1 MKSIVEMAREILVKE
16 TICDHCLG
24 RSFAKLGTGLSI
36 EERGRA
42 LRILC
47 AMESGKKPSAPD
59 ACSICN
65 NLFEQVAEWSK
76 LCAERIAG
84 VEFTKYLMG
93 TRPPEKIVQAE
104 EAFWSRYAIPQKQVE
119 PFKQE
124 FNRLVGK
131 TFGEA
136 QNAAGSAIAVHFQEP
151 EVVFLVDLEKQTL
164 EIQINSLY
172 IYGRYQKFVRD
183 IPQTRWPCRKC
194 KGKGCAHCNE
204 TGKQYQESVGEL
216 IAAPVLREAKSEE
229 HAFHGAGREDIDARM
244 LGTGR
249 PFVLEIKSPKVRT
262 PNLNELKSEINLTAT
277 GKVEVGD
284 LHFVTR
290 KVVEEI
296 KEGKAQKSY
305 RAKVAFENPI
315 NSVVLNDT
323 LAKLT
328 GKISQQT
335 PERVLHRRANL
346 TRWRQL
352 FSIQGELLNPTEAI
366 IELRCDGGLYVKEL
380 ISGDGGRTEPNLSQ
394 LLGFPVN
401 VTELDVVDVT
411 GDFPD
416 LF

>member
-1 MKSIVEMAREILVKE
+1 MKPLIEMAREILANEV
-16 TICDHCLG
+16 ICDHCLG
-24 RSFAKLGTGLSI
+24 RCFAKLGTALSV

-42 LRILC
+42 LRVLY
-47 AMESGKKPSAPD
+47 AMESGKKPDSPAI
-59 ACSICN
+59 CSICN
-65 NLFEQVAEWSK
+65 NLFEQVAEWSR
-76 LCAERIAG
+76 LSADRIEG
-84 VEFTKYLMG
+84 VEFAKYLVG
-93 TRPPEKIVQAE
+93 TRPPENVVRAE
-104 EAFWSRYAIPQKQVE
+104 QSFWSRYAIPQEQVE

-131 TFGEA
+131 RFGQA
-136 QNAAGSAIAVHFQEP
+136 QNVTGREIAVDFNQP
-151 EVVFLVDLEKQTL
+151 EVVFLIDLERKKL
-164 EIQINSLY
+164 EIEIHSLY
-172 IYGRYQKFVRD
+172 IYGRYQKFVRN
-183 IPQTRWPCRKC
+183 IPQTIWPCRKC
-194 KGKGCAHCNE
+194 KGKGCAHCKG
-204 TGKQYQESVGEL
+204 TGKQYPESVGEL
-216 IAAPVLREAKSEE
+216 IAAPVLEAAKSKE

-262 PNLNELKSEINLTAT
+262 LKLAGLKSEINATAS
-277 GKVEVGD
+277 GKVEAGD
-284 LHFVTR
+284 LHFVSR

-305 RAKVAFENPI
+305 RAKVTFEKPI
-315 NSVVLNDT
+315 NSVVLNGT

-346 TRWRQL
+346 TRWRYL
-352 FSIQGELLNPTEAI
+352 FSIQGELLSPTEAM

-380 ISGDGGRTEPNLSQ
+380 ISGDGGRTDPNLAE
-394 LLGFPVN
+394 LLGF
-401 VTELDVVDVT
+401 TAKIIELDVMDVS